1 MIWVLL
7 FLLVIV
13 VAAIFFVFGSYN
25 GLVRARNRIEEAYA
39 QIDVQ
44 LKKRYDLIPNLV
56 ETVKGYATHE
66 KETLDAVISARN
78 AGINATGPIEQ
89 AEAENQISGALKSLF
104 SITEAYPD
112 LKANQNYLHLQETLT
127 GVEDKIAYSRQY
139 YNDSVNK
146 YNTRTET
153 FPGVLIAGAFN
164 FNKREYFEAEG
175 AARGPVQVKFD

>member
-1 MIWVLL
+1 MFWILL
-7 FLLVIV
+7 ILLVIV
-13 VAAIFFVFGSYN
+13 VAAIFFVFSSYN
-25 GLVRARNRIEEAYA
+25 GLVRARNRIEEAWA

-78 AGINATGPIEQ
+78 AGINASGPAEQ
-89 AEAENQISGALKSLF
+89 ADAENQISGALKSLF

-112 LKANQNYLHLQETLT
+112 LKANTNYLHLQETLT

-139 YNDSVNK
+139 YNDAVNK
-146 YNTRTET
+146 YNTKTET
-153 FPGVLIAGAFN
+153 FPGVLIANSFD
-164 FNKREYFEAEG
+164 FNKREYFEADG
-175 AARGPVQVKFD
+175 DSRGPGQVKF

>member
-7 FLLVIV
+7 ILLVIV
-13 VAAIFFVFGSYN
+13 IAAIFFVFGSYN